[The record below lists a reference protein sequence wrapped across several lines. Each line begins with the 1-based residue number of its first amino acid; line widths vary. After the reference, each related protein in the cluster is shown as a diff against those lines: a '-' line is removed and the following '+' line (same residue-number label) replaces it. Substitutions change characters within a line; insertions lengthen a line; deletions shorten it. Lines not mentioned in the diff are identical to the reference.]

1 MTTNTVSAPM
11 TTGPH
16 GPDEPMPARGQWPPF
31 PWNPAD
37 LDNPLI
43 GRDEALDSLARAF
56 EDVVSD
62 WMVRIQLVV
71 SDYGLGKSRLMSA
84 FIAAALE
91 REPSTTVIEVRCP
104 VAGGGGGPYRLW
116 DAVVRRAFDVP
127 AEADAL
133 EAAALVRRGAER
145 YLSPELAALVGQVV
159 GPDKDGDDEASM
171 ARVLGAVGR
180 LFEALAFEKPLLVVV
195 DDANRASAKDF
206 ALASALT
213 NTVKG
218 RPIMLILAGSP
229 NLADHLPGWERFP
242 LTRLRALN
250 RAEADRMLRLFLTG
264 LSQPPSRE
272 LVERVLATTAGNSYA
287 IKAMV
292 RWMHEAGGIAL
303 VSGRFT
309 LDEAKLQAL
318 TVPDNLEG
326 VIHARIHA
334 LSTRERE
341 VLAQAAV
348 IGREF
353 WFGALVAIARAQGEA
368 AHGPASPPSE
378 SGADGQSDL
387 ADRIQLEDP
396 SADELRAI
404 LKKLV
409 TARFIETR
417 PSRFR
422 GEECFGFRSSIHH
435 EAAIEAIPQTTLM
448 RWHRVTLNWLEVMVE
463 GLDVEDEPGGH
474 TGGQGRAALM
484 GAYLRELAHH
494 AEGAGNPGLA
504 AHYSLRAAR
513 HALAEGHSRVALT
526 SLETA
531 LRLVQPDQLSV
542 RLKVVFDLGEV
553 NAMAGATD
561 LAVGHYKDAL
571 RLAFRLRD
579 RRIMATAL
587 RRLADVEVARGNF
600 QVARGQLMDA
610 LKLAEQIQ
618 DPHGVASACI
628 ALGRMHWLTSEF
640 DQALRVYKKAE
651 HIYRRLSDE
660 PGIGEVLHAQG
671 AVHYDRGD
679 VAIAERFYDE
689 ALAIRRRVDDKRG
702 LVRTLNNLA
711 AVWMSRKLDR
721 AVALWQEALVVAQDL
736 SDLSLQATLTDNLGE
751 AMSLIGRHD
760 EAQVM
765 LERSVELAELTGR
778 KNTLID
784 ALKNLGALFIAR
796 AEWDRAK
803 AALDR
808 AKLESERLGLTRLSA
823 LVLRAHGDLAM
834 ARIEATGVITD
845 AEGPLTSLAADF
857 YRHAGERLEAAG
869 YDLEAAVSFERLAD
883 ALSLSGHRDEATIA
897 AARARSLRADHPTEP
912 PPLPA

>member
-1 MTTNTVSAPM
+1 MTTTTVSAPM
-11 TTGPH
+11 ESGPQAGPTGT
-16 GPDEPMPARGQWPPF
+16 DEPMPARGQWPPF
-31 PWNPAD
+31 PWNPPD

-84 FIAAALE
+84 FIAAARG
-91 REPSTTVIEVRCP
+91 REPSTAVIEVRCP

-145 YLSPELAALVGQVV
+145 YLTPELAALVSQVV
-159 GPDKDGDDEASM
+159 GPQRDNDDEAAM
-171 ARVLGAVGR
+171 ARVIGAIGR

-195 DDANRASAKDF
+195 DDANRASSRDF

-218 RPIMLILAGSP
+218 RPIMLVLSGSP

-242 LTRLRALN
+242 LTRLRPLN

-264 LSQPPSRE
+264 LAQLPSRE
-272 LVERVLATTAGNSYA
+272 LVDRVLATTAGNSYA

-292 RWMHEAGGIAL
+292 RWMHEAGGITFDGA
-303 VSGRFT
+303 RYA
-309 LDEAKLQAL
+309 LDEVKLGSL
-318 TVPDNLEG
+318 SVPDNLEG

-334 LSTRERE
+334 LSDRERE
-341 VLAQAAV
+341 VLAQAAIV
-348 IGREF
+348 GREF
-353 WFGALVAIARAQGEA
+353 WFGALVAIARAQTEA
-368 AHGPASPPSE
+368 PLEGAGADPSE
-378 SGADGQSDL
+378 
-387 ADRIQLEDP
+387 RIQLDDP

-409 TARFIETR
+409 AARFIETR

-422 GEECFGFRSSIHH
+422 GEECFGFRSSIHQ
-435 EAAIEAIPQTTLM
+435 EAAVEAIPQTTLM

-463 GLDVEDEPGGH
+463 GLDVDDEPTSQSSSSGL
-474 TGGQGRAALM
+474 GRAALM

-504 AHYSLRAAR
+504 ASYALRAAR
-513 HALAEGHSRVALT
+513 HALSEGHSRVALT
-526 SLETA
+526 SLEAA

-553 NAMAGATD
+553 HAMAGATD
-561 LAVGHYKDAL
+561 LAVDHYKEAL

-587 RRLADVEVARGNF
+587 RRLADVEIARGNF

-618 DPHGVASACI
+618 DPHGVAAACV

-651 HIYRRLSDE
+651 HIYRRLNDE

-679 VAIAERFYDE
+679 VVFAERLYDE
-689 ALAIRRRVDDKRG
+689 ALAIRRKVDDKRG

-721 AVALWQEALVVAQDL
+721 AVALWQEALTVAVAL

-760 EAQVM
+760 EAQTM

-803 AALDR
+803 LALDR
-808 AKLESERLGLTRLSA
+808 AKAESERLGLTRLSA

-834 ARIEATGVITD
+834 ARIEATGVVSD
-845 AEGPLTSLAADF
+845 NDGPLTARAEEF

-869 YDLEAAVSFERLAD
+869 YDLEAAASFERLAD
-883 ALSLSGHRDEATIA
+883 ALSLSGRKDEAIVA
-897 AARARSLRADHPTEP
+897 SARARSLRADHPTEP